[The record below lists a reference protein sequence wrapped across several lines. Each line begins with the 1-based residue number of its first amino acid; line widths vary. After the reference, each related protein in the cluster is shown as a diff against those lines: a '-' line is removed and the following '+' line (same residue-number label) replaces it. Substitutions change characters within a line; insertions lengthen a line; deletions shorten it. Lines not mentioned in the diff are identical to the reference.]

1 MILADED
8 AEGSSDYETT
18 SESGDEYSEED
29 NAVAGPSGTQTHAN
43 GTPALLGDAEDAE
56 DTQVE
61 TAIEGDFDRLI
72 QNIRDAG
79 DGSSSGML
87 NKMWDMDLEER
98 EAEFKDDLRE
108 ASGVGKMK
116 KKVRFLLGSIYSHPK
131 PTHPCARSQRGRRR
145 GPVLSQQVRALIGE
159 GNQAF
164 VDADLHETVR
174 IMQEVIRIEPRAAAP
189 WSVLAQCYDDWGERM
204 KALQL
209 RIMAAHLNHDP
220 DEWGELAQKS
230 R

>member
-1 MILADED
+1 M
-8 AEGSSDYETT
+8 
-18 SESGDEYSEED
+18 
-29 NAVAGPSGTQTHAN
+29 
-43 GTPALLGDAEDAE
+43 LGDAEDAE

-116 KKVRFLLGSIYSHPK
+116 KKVRLLYTLYLYPK
-131 PTHPCARSQRGRRR
+131 PTQPHTRS
-145 GPVLSQQVRALIGE
+145 
-159 GNQAF
+159 
-164 VDADLHETVR
+164 
-174 IMQEVIRIEPRAAAP
+174 
-189 WSVLAQCYDDWGERM
+189 
-204 KALQL
+204 
-209 RIMAAHLNHDP
+209 
-220 DEWGELAQKS
+220 
-230 R
+230 